1 MASRRSHRACRAV
14 ALRDTHIASSPAARM
29 GCTAGPRRMARSR
42 ARRSLTILLLT
53 ILAAAG
59 VSVPPAEGRII
70 GRTAEISVG
79 RETASAVEK
88 FFPVDT
94 DPVAVARVRRIGR
107 RLAASAHDTEFPF
120 EFHVIE
126 SGEVNA
132 FALPG
137 GFIYVFRGLL
147 QLVPNDDA
155 LAFVMAHEVSHVTR
169 RHAIRQFE
177 KSLVLSA
184 GITAI
189 LAGTGASSGFGQAA
203 DVVAA
208 IASLSFTRG
217 DEKDADSYGVEL
229 LARAGYNPRAAAD
242 AMRLVKRATGD
253 DGRGPALFRS
263 HPAPDSRIRKLT
275 EMATEILADRSRA
288 SAAPKGLPPSPPPP
302 ARRISGLE
310 EARLAPCAWIPLVSG
325 ARWTYRVTNSTG
337 ESRLAVRVLEL
348 LDAEPRGIFRVE
360 YDLGRGVR
368 TIRLLAPAGDRYLSR
383 AEGRDAE
390 HDWIPEAVFLSAARL
405 ARADGSLRCAAV
417 EPVQTPAGRF
427 EASRVERLDSN
438 GAIVSTAWYA
448 RDVGLVKRVSAAG
461 TIEELTS
468 YNIPA
473 RKD

>member
-1 MASRRSHRACRAV
+1 MAF
-14 ALRDTHIASSPAARM
+14 P
-29 GCTAGPRRMARSR
+29 R
-42 ARRSLTILLLT
+42 ARHSMVFVTL
-53 ILAAAG
+53 LAAAVAG
-59 VSVPPAEGRII
+59 AVFPPRAEGRII

-88 FFPVDT
+88 FFTVDT

-107 RLAASAHDTEFPF
+107 RLAANAHDTAFPF

-177 KSLVLSA
+177 KSLVLGA

-189 LAGTGASSGFGQAA
+189 LAGTGAGSGFGQAA

-217 DEKDADSYGVEL
+217 DEKDADSYGIEL
-229 LARAGYNPRAAAD
+229 LAKAGYNPRAAAD
-242 AMRLVKRATGD
+242 AMRLVKRASGD
-253 DGRGPALFRS
+253 DGGGPALFRS

-275 EMATEILADRSRA
+275 EMATAIMADRTRA
-288 SAAPKGLPPSPPPP
+288 AAVPKTLPPAPPP
-302 ARRISGLE
+302 AALRIAGLE
-310 EARLAPCAWIPLVSG
+310 EVRIAPCAWVPLVPG
-325 ARWTYRVTNSTG
+325 ARWTYQVTDKTDRTG
-337 ESRLAVRVLEL
+337 RLAVRVLEQV
-348 LDAEPRGIFRVE
+348 DAEPAGIFRVE
-360 YDLGRGVR
+360 YDLGRGIR
-368 TIRLLAPAGDRYLSR
+368 TTRLLAAAGDRYLTR
-383 AEGRDAE
+383 ADGGAGNE
-390 HDWIPEAVFLSAARL
+390 WTPEAVFSSPTRL
-405 ARADGSLRCAAV
+405 ARGEGAVRCAAV
-417 EPVQTPAGRF
+417 EPVQTLAGRF
-427 EASRVERLDSN
+427 EAARVEHLDAG
-438 GAIVSTAWYA
+438 GAIVSTSWYA

-461 TIEELTS
+461 TTEELTS
-468 YNIPA
+468 YNIPG